1 MKYLYKNTAV
11 KNHEEIWQ
19 KVIKRKVAIMASFYM
34 IFSDEDDE
42 EFGASNPMDPSTA
55 EDLEQ

>member
-1 MKYLYKNTAV
+1 
-11 KNHEEIWQ
+11 
-19 KVIKRKVAIMASFYM
+19 MASFYM